1 MALSVILGEWY
12 SNTFLIPIVCVC
24 PIDREVELMGDKIC
38 NLQGRGGTKM
48 IHGVNVLTNEAGSY
62 TVGHIPSHPASE
74 CAGKKILLVDDE
86 QEQLSLY
93 EQALREE
100 GYLVLCAGN
109 GKEALACL
117 EASHFDLVILD
128 VVMPVMD
135 GIEALERI
143 VSRYRKMPIIL
154 HSGCPDYHTDF
165 MTWLADAFVVKSS
178 DISVLKESVKALL
191 KRKLK

>member
-1 MALSVILGEWY
+1 MI
-12 SNTFLIPIVCVC
+12 
-24 PIDREVELMGDKIC
+24 
-38 NLQGRGGTKM
+38 RGG
-48 IHGVNVLTNEAGSY
+48 NVLANGPGSHP
-62 TVGHIPSHPASE
+62 VEHIPSHSASE
-74 CAGKKILLVDDE
+74 CTGRRILLVDDE

-100 GYLVLCAGN
+100 GYLVLSARN

-135 GIEALERI
+135 GIEALGKI

-154 HSGCPDYHTDF
+154 HSDCSDYHANF
-165 MTWLADAFVVKSS
+165 MTWLADDFVVKSS
-178 DISVLKESVKALL
+178 DVAVLKESVKALL

>member
-1 MALSVILGEWY
+1 M
-12 SNTFLIPIVCVC
+12 N
-24 PIDREVELMGDKIC
+24 R
-38 NLQGRGGTKM
+38 
-48 IHGVNVLTNEAGSY
+48 VNVLVNEPGTS
-62 TVGHIPSHPASE
+62 TVKHMTSRTEPE
-74 CAGKKILLVDDE
+74 CTGRRILLVDDE

-109 GKEALACL
+109 GKQALECL
-117 EASHFDLVILD
+117 EASPFDLVILD

-135 GIEALERI
+135 GIEALGKI

-154 HSGCPDYHTDF
+154 HSGCPDYHMDF

-178 DISVLKESVKALL
+178 DVSVLKENVKTLL
-191 KRKLK
+191 ERELK

>member
-1 MALSVILGEWY
+1 LYGTV
-12 SNTFLIPIVCVC
+12 
-24 PIDREVELMGDKIC
+24 GD
-38 NLQGRGGTKM
+38 LQGKDGMKM
-48 IHGVNVLTNEAGSY
+48 IHGVNVLANEPGSN
-62 TVGHIPSHPASE
+62 TVGYIPSHSASE
-74 CAGKKILLVDDE
+74 CARSRILLVDDE

-109 GKEALACL
+109 GKQALVCL
-117 EASHFDLVILD
+117 EASPFDLVILD

-165 MTWLADAFVVKSS
+165 MTWLADAFVVKSP
-178 DISVLKESVKALL
+178 DVSVLKESVKALL